1 VDDDAPAVT
10 SHPDDR
16 GGLVAVELPRV
27 DFEVRRVFAVSG
39 SDGRTD
45 RGNHV
50 IPCEQLMVLV
60 HGSVAIQV
68 GPDADHLAPTVVL
81 DTPGGSLRLP
91 AGEYVRYR
99 LSDPSSVVMVLAEH
113 VYRRPS
119 PA

>member
-1 VDDDAPAVT
+1 MDDDAPAVT
-10 SHPDDR
+10 SHSDDR

-27 DFEVRRVFAVSG
+27 DFEVRRVFVVAG
-39 SDGRTD
+39 SNGRTD

-60 HGSVAIQV
+60 HGSVEINV
-68 GPDADHLAPTVVL
+68 GSDADHLAPAVL
-81 DTPGGSLRLP
+81 LDVPGMSLSLP

-99 LSDPSSVVMVLAEH
+99 LRDPSSVVMVLAEQ

-119 PA
+119 PS